1 MLGNDDQTA
10 DRLFFSSSRPEALG
24 GYDIFQVDGNLTG
37 VTVELVQS
45 NDAIQLPFEINST
58 ADEFLYWENEEE
70 GKAWITTNRNQD
82 FEGREVW
89 RFALERT
96 VVAPRRYFHCD
107 RLWFRRAD

>member
-45 NDAIQLPFEINST
+45 NDAIQLLFEINST

-70 GKAWITTNRNQD
+70 GKPGLPPIAIRILKGGKSGGLLWSALS
-82 FEGREVW
+82 W
-89 RFALERT
+89 RLSLFPL
-96 VVAPRRYFHCD
+96 
-107 RLWFRRAD
+107 